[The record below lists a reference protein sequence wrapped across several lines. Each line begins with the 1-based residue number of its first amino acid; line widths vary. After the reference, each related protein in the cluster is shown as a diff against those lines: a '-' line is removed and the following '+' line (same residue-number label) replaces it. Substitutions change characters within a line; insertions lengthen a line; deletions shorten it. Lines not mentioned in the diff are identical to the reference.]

1 MNSSPPSRASRSSP
15 RCGQPSRIAATA
27 CRLLASQRPALIGC
41 ISQIAGD
48 LLRQRLFGNVAPAGV
63 LDHAWQREV
72 VGPGGGIGRPQDAQ
86 ARGKAVGKRG
96 QDMLGHAC
104 QCRRSDP
111 GNAKGQ
117 VMDLAFDA
125 VVPVKGLEPSWGH
138 PRLILSQLRIPFRH
152 TGRQRASVTEVGRRC
167 IVGGP
172 MRAVP
177 VGIGPLIAILPAC
190 NCLQER

>member
-41 ISQIAGD
+41 VRQMAGD
-48 LLRQRLFGNVAPAGV
+48 LQRHRPFGNVAPAGV

-72 VGPGGGIGRPQDAQ
+72 VGPGDGVGRPQERQ
-86 ARGKAVGKRG
+86 PRG
-96 QDMLGHAC
+96 QGMLGMLASVG
-104 QCRRSDP
+104 RSDP